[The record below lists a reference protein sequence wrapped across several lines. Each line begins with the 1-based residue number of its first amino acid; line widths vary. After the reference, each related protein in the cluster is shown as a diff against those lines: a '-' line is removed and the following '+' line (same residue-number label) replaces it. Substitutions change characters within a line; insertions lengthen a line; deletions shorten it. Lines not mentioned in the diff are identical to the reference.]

1 MKRQIEDLLGEEKVK
16 QYLMNRPTTAQNSTG
31 VISDITSAKLYS
43 KLVEIHNFSS
53 NDLSLTWNTDG
64 IPVFE
69 SSNYSIWPV
78 QSAIN
83 ELPPHLREKHILL
96 HGLWFGTKKPAMNT
110 FLKPFIEEC
119 KLLETVGLACESDGQ
134 PVKVYAHILSADS
147 PARAIVKNCKQFNGK
162 HGCDWCEF
170 PGETINNGGPP
181 TRYYPYRGPP
191 KVRTAEKQVEYGLR
205 AIQKGEDVKGV
216 KGPSV
221 VGILPSFDQVRGKVF
236 WYIKVLIYKIK
247 L

>member
-1 MKRQIEDLLGEEKVK
+1 MKRQIEDLLGEDKLK
-16 QYLMNRPTTAQNSTG
+16 QYLKNHATTNRNPG
-31 VISDITSAKLYS
+31 IISDITSAELYS
-43 KLVEIHNFSS
+43 KLVESYNFSS

-69 SSNYSIWPV
+69 SSNYSIWPI

-110 FLKPFIEEC
+110 FLKPFIEEW
-119 KLLETVGLACESDGQ
+119 KLLETVGFAFEGERQ
-134 PVKVYAHILSADS
+134 PIKVYAHIFSADS

-181 TRYYPYRGPP
+181 TRYYPYRGLP
-191 KVRTAEKQVEYGLR
+191 KVRTAQKQVEYGLR
-205 AIQKGEDVKGV
+205 AIQKGEDV

-221 VGILPSFDQVRGKVF
+221 VGILPSFDQVRGKN
-236 WYIKVLIYKIK
+236 VLIFEDYNYN
-247 L
+247 

>member
-1 MKRQIEDLLGEEKVK
+1 ML
-16 QYLMNRPTTAQNSTG
+16 
-31 VISDITSAKLYS
+31 
-43 KLVEIHNFSS
+43 
-53 NDLSLTWNTDG
+53 
-64 IPVFE
+64 
-69 SSNYSIWPV
+69 
-78 QSAIN
+78 
-83 ELPPHLREKHILL
+83 
-96 HGLWFGTKKPAMNT
+96 
-110 FLKPFIEEC
+110 
-119 KLLETVGLACESDGQ
+119 ESDGQ
-134 PVKVYAHILSADS
+134 LVKVYAHILSADS

>member
-1 MKRQIEDLLGEEKVK
+1 MKCQIEDLLGENKLK
-16 QYLMNRPTTAQNSTG
+16 QYLINRPTTEGNSAG
-31 VISDITSAKLYS
+31 VISDITSAELYCQLAKS
-43 KLVEIHNFSS
+43 YDFSG

-69 SSNYSIWPV
+69 SSNYAIWPI

-119 KLLETVGLACESDGQ
+119 KLLETTGLKFEDDTQ
-134 PVKVYAHILSADS
+134 LVKVYAHILSADS

-170 PGETINNGGPP
+170 PGEPVDSGGPP

-205 AIQKGEDVKGV
+205 AVLKGEDVKGV

-221 VGILPSFDQVRGKVF
+221 VGILPSFDQVRGN
-236 WYIKVLIYKIK
+236 YASI
-247 L
+247 